1 MATAG
6 FDPNLLQTAIQ
17 QIAEATE
24 QAARAAQSAVQA
36 VNVQATQT
44 SIAAGS
50 STPQSNVPKASI
62 DWSKL
67 LNKPSTFG
75 DGKSVEDDVK
85 GWRDYQWQL
94 HPYLVAIDEGY
105 EDELKKL
112 TTDPHAELPMDS
124 ASLETRNPSGN
135 GFETLRQLILA
146 LRPPVQNRGLA
157 LLSAITSWQPFAMQ
171 KPLLPQLLLLDEA
184 FEEARKRGTALSDE
198 LRSAILLRCI
208 GGQFK
213 VHLNMA
219 LSDKSKYTDLREQVL
234 KWDRAQAKWA
244 QWTGSPD
251 NEAQPMEIDR
261 VEGKGWNQKG
271 KGQKGKGKSD
281 KGFNKGKNKGGGKN
295 QGKGKDGKS
304 KSWDKGGGKSKGK
317 QPQNK
322 GKGKGSGDKVC
333 YNCGGVGHYARDC
346 WRAMRSAQVGPA
358 SSPSSTI
365 DGDWSNL
372 TRVSQQGV
380 QFQQPQQQQ
389 AQMPQQP
396 QSSPKSTQFKVASIE
411 EHVHDP
417 PSSLVFDLRSSPMTS
432 HGNLCAVHYYIGE
445 DDDMDVDL
453 TACATGSVRT
463 VVEEIPDGSNLHSIL
478 LDSGADA
485 SVFPMCFA
493 GAGQPSNVPQ
503 VKLHDAQG
511 KPIPVAC
518 TRSVE
523 ISLLDESG
531 RLVTFREQGVVSAGV
546 SQPILCFGKLLE
558 AGW

>member
-1 MATAG
+1 MPLYRYLVEQTWDPPAEKSKNMATSHNFA
-6 FDPNLLQTAIQ
+6 FDISVL
-17 QIAEATE
+17 
-24 QAARAAQSAVQA
+24 
-36 VNVQATQT
+36 
-44 SIAAGS
+44 
-50 STPQSNVPKASI
+50 SNGYDASV

-85 GWRDYQWQL
+85 
-94 HPYLVAIDEGY
+94 GY

-124 ASLETRNPSGN
+124 ASLETRNRSNKLYSLLASLMRNRCLAIVKSTASGN
-135 GFETLRQLILA
+135 GFEALRQLILA

-157 LLSAITSWQPFAMQ
+157 LLSAMTSWQPFAMQ
-171 KPLLPQLLLLDEA
+171 KPLLPQLLLLEEA
-184 FEEARKRGTALSDE
+184 YEEARKSGTALSDE

-208 GGQFK
+208 GGQLK

-244 QWTGSPD
+244 QWMGSPD
-251 NEAQPMEIDR
+251 SEAQPMAIDR

-281 KGFNKGKNKGGGKN
+281 KGFTKGKNKGGGKN

-333 YNCGGVGHYARDC
+333 YTCGGVGHYAR
-346 WRAMRSAQVGPA
+346 
-358 SSPSSTI
+358 
-365 DGDWSNL
+365 
-372 TRVSQQGV
+372 
-380 QFQQPQQQQ
+380 
-389 AQMPQQP
+389 
-396 QSSPKSTQFKVASIE
+396 
-411 EHVHDP
+411 
-417 PSSLVFDLRSSPMTS
+417 
-432 HGNLCAVHYYIGE
+432 
-445 DDDMDVDL
+445 
-453 TACATGSVRT
+453 SVRT

-493 GAGQPSNVPQ
+493 GAGQPSNAPQ

-531 RLVTFREQGVVSAGV
+531 RLVTIRGQGAVSAGV
-546 SQPILCFGKLLE
+546 SQPILCFVKLLE
-558 AGW
+558 AGWGVDGTEQSLNHPLTGTKIPIELQSKVGFE